1 MMNLTKTTLSA
12 GLVAALLASTGC
24 GDLFTVQNPGLI
36 EDVTLESPT
45 VFVPLVN
52 GIAGDFAVAMG
63 TARSIAEMS
72 FEMQTSGPTVEPW
85 SIGTFEPQA
94 INGWWNSMHKARWV
108 AENGIERMKKNM
120 AATDFAKSA
129 LVAEAQ
135 LFAGLSNRF
144 LGENVCYAV
153 IDGGKAQP
161 RTEHFKRAEQ
171 YFTAAMATAQA
182 VGASAANINT
192 AALAGRASAKAWQGN
207 WAGAVSDAVLVPT
220 TFKYQALY
228 SANTSREENNYFFY
242 TWRQWYATQANTPW
256 LTAKDPRTPMTVQLD
271 AKGGQIVTRDGRW
284 PAIAQ
289 GKYIST
295 NDDIDVVSGREMLL
309 LRAEAA
315 LRNKDLAG
323 AAQLMNQARAT
334 YNLATL
340 PALPASA
347 TATEAAAWTTL
358 VYERGATLWLEGRR
372 FWDLT
377 RWYAQGVD
385 QQYKG
390 RDQCW
395 PISKL
400 EMDTNPNLKGFTGL

>member
-1 MMNLTKTTLSA
+1 MKTHRKKTL
-12 GLVAALLASTGC
+12 GAALLVALVASTGC
-24 GDLFTVQNPGLI
+24 SDLFSVQNPGLI
-36 EDVTLESPT
+36 EDATLESPT
-45 VFVPLVN
+45 VFTPLVN
-52 GIAGDFAVAMG
+52 GIAGDFAQAMNV
-63 TARSIAEMS
+63 ARSIAEMS

-85 SIGTFEPQA
+85 STGVFEPAAMNTFWTPLQ
-94 INGWWNSMHKARWV
+94 KARWV
-108 AENGIERMKKNM
+108 AEDGIRRMKANM
-120 AATDFAKSA
+120 SAADFAKSA

-135 LFAGLSNRF
+135 LNAAFANRM

-171 YFTAAMATAQA
+171 YYTDAMTTAQA
-182 VGASAANINT
+182 AGTSANAIYT
-192 AALAGRASAKAWQGN
+192 AALAGRAEVKAWQGN
-207 WAGAVSDAVLVPT
+207 WSAAVVDAAQIPN

-228 SANTSREENNYFFY
+228 SANTSREENVYFFY

-256 LTAKDPRTPMTVQLD
+256 LGTNDVRVPMTVQLD
-271 AKGGQIVTRDGRW
+271 AKGGQIKTRDGRW

-289 GKYIST
+289 GKFVDT
-295 NDDIDVVSGREMLL
+295 NADIDIVSGKGMLL

-323 AAQLMNQARAT
+323 AAALMNTSRGIYGMA
-334 YNLATL
+334 
-340 PALPASA
+340 PLPASA
-347 TATEAAAWTTL
+347 TATEADAWKTL

-372 FWDLT
+372 FFDLT
-377 RWYAQGVD
+377 RWLAQGVD

-390 RDQCW
+390 RQQCW
-395 PISKL
+395 PIAKL